1 MCILLHIQSS
11 LWLVQNNQ
19 LSDNLT
25 ITTVDH
31 DIIQVP
37 ENLGV
42 HVHPAHLLVFHRQGH
57 GVLALLV
64 PLVGNLYLGPL
75 FRQRERHWA
84 HINDG
89 SVLMF
94 QRQLSNTLVNL
105 NLEIQMTPVAS
116 LTQTN

>member
-1 MCILLHIQSS
+1 M
-11 LWLVQNNQ
+11 
-19 LSDNLT
+19 T

-42 HVHPAHLLVFHRQGH
+42 HVPPAHLLVFHQQGH
-57 GVLALLV
+57 GELSPLV
-64 PLVGNLYLGPL
+64 PLVGNLNLGPL

-94 QRQLSNTLVNL
+94 QCQLSNTLVNL
-105 NLEIQMTPVAS
+105 NLENQMTPVAS